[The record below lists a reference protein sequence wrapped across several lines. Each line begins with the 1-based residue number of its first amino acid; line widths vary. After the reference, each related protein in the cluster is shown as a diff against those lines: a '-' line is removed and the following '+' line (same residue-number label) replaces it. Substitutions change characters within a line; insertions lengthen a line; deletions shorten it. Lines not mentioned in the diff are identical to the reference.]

1 MSDQSANNKR
11 IAKNT
16 IFLYI
21 RMLLIMAVS
30 LYTSRVILQ
39 TLGVEDFGIYNVVG
53 GLASSFAFFS
63 SSLSNAT
70 QRFLNV
76 ELGKNDIQGVGRVF
90 SLSLLIYIVI
100 IIAVVIV
107 AEYAGIWL
115 LNNKLVIP
123 IERLGAANWVF
134 HTTIIG
140 LAITLIGSVF
150 DSVLIARENMKIYAY
165 ISIVEVFLKL
175 FIVYALNW
183 VDFDKLKLYAVLF
196 LLAHFFVKMIS
207 VIYCIRKYP
216 ECKFRPLWDS
226 SMFGNIF
233 RFIGWNGLG
242 TAVWMINEQGINVL
256 LNMFFGP
263 IVNAARGVSA
273 QVSAA
278 VNNFS
283 NSFFT
288 AVRPQ
293 IVKSY
298 AGKDYGYFIKLINLS
313 SKYSFFLI
321 WLLCLPII
329 VRSEGILN
337 LWLQDVPEYAPKFVQ
352 WILLFN
358 CVNVLTNPFWSGVQ
372 AIGNMKKYILVGSLL
387 FLSAFPISYLFLK
400 LGWSPTI
407 VFQVLTFVRIVY
419 LFVTIGIF
427 RQLVEFSLTDYCKL
441 VIYPI
446 VKVFVLSGVLSM
458 IVSPYIGNG
467 LWGILL
473 MTILCISITLM
484 CIGLVG
490 MSKGERRALTS
501 KFFKMIKR

>member
-16 IFLYI
+16 VFLYI

-76 ELGKNDIQGVGRVF
+76 ELGKNDIQGVSRVF
-90 SLSLLIYIVI
+90 SLSLLVYIVI
-100 IIAVVIV
+100 IVVVVIV
-107 AEYAGIWL
+107 AECVGIWL

-140 LAITLIGSVF
+140 LAVTLIGSVF

-165 ISIVEVFLKL
+165 ISVVEVFLKL
-175 FIVYALNW
+175 FIVYTLNW

-207 VIYCIRKYP
+207 VLYCIRKYP

-226 SMFGNIF
+226 NMFGNMF

-283 NSFFT
+283 NNFFT

-298 AGKDYGYFIKLINLS
+298 AGREYSYFIKLINLS

-329 VRSEGILN
+329 VRSEGILK
-337 LWLQDVPEYAPKFVQ
+337 LWLHDAPEYASEFVQ

-387 FLSAFPISYLFLK
+387 FLSAFPISYVFLK
-400 LGWSPTI
+400 LGWSPII
-407 VFQVLTFVRIVY
+407 VFQVLTVVRIVY

-427 RQLVEFSLTDYCKL
+427 RQLVEFSLADYCKL

-446 VKVFVLSGVLSM
+446 VKVFILSGVLSLM
-458 IVSPYIGNG
+458 VSPYIGSG

-473 MTILCISITLM
+473 MTILCMAITLM

-490 MSKGERRALTS
+490 MSKGERRALIG
-501 KFFKMIKR
+501 KVLKMIKR

>member
-1 MSDQSANNKR
+1 MPDQSAKNKR

-16 IFLYI
+16 IFLYM

-53 GLASSFAFFS
+53 GLATSFAFFS
-63 SSLSNAT
+63 TSLSNAT
-70 QRFLNV
+70 QRFLNM
-76 ELGKNDIQGVGRVF
+76 ELGRNDIQGASRIF
-90 SLSLLIYIVI
+90 SLSLLIYLVI
-100 IIAVVIV
+100 IVVVIIA
-107 AEYAGIWL
+107 AECVGIWL
-115 LNNKLVIP
+115 LNHKLTIP
-123 IERLGAANWVF
+123 VERLDAANWVF
-134 HTTIIG
+134 HATVFG

-165 ISIVEVFLKL
+165 ISIVEAFLKL

-183 VDFDKLKLYAVLF
+183 LDFDKLKLYAVLF
-196 LLAHFFVKMIS
+196 LLAHLSVKALPIL
-207 VIYCIRKYP
+207 YCVRKYP
-216 ECKFRPLWDS
+216 ECKLRLLWDY

-263 IVNAARGVSA
+263 VVNAARGVSV
-273 QVSAA
+273 QVGAA

-283 NSFFT
+283 NNFFT

-298 AGKDYGYFIKLINLS
+298 AGKDYAYFTKLINLS

-329 VRSEGILN
+329 MRSEGILE
-337 LWLQDVPEYAPKFVQ
+337 LWLHDVPDYATEFVQ

-372 AIGNMKKYILVGSLL
+372 AIGEMRRYILVGSSI
-387 FLSAFPISYLFLK
+387 FLSAFPISYIFLR
-400 LGWSPTI
+400 LGWSPVI
-407 VFQVLTFVRIVY
+407 VFQVLTIVRIVY
-419 LFVTIGIF
+419 LFATIGIF
-427 RQLVEFSLTDYCKL
+427 RKLIDFSLTDYLKF
-441 VIYPI
+441 VIFPI
-446 VKVFVLSGVLSM
+446 AKVLVLSGVLSM
-458 IVSPYIGNG
+458 FISTYIGSD
-467 LWGILL
+467 LWGIFL
-473 MTILCISITLM
+473 MTVCCVVITILCI
-484 CIGLVG
+484 GAVG
-490 MSKGERRALTS
+490 MSKGERKSLVCKICKLFNR
-501 KFFKMIKR
+501 